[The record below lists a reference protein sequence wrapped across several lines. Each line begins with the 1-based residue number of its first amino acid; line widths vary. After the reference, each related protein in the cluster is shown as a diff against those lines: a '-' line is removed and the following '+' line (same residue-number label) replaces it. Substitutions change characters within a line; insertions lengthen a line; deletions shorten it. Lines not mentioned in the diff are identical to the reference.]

1 MTEKHVDFAL
11 LARSG
16 AETHTAKAGDTIF
29 AEGDPGDRM
38 FVVRSGEVE
47 IFKSGRVVETIGT
60 GGMFGEMAL
69 IDGSDRSATARAKSD
84 CELVPV
90 DQKTFLVLVHEMP
103 YFALNVMR
111 MLANRLRIM
120 NELI

>member
-1 MTEKHVDFAL
+1 MTGIHVDFAL

-16 AETHTAKAGDTIF
+16 TTTQTTKAGEMVF
-29 AEGDPGDRM
+29 AEGDADRYM
-38 FVVRSGEVE
+38 YLVRKGEVE
-47 IFKSGRVVETIGT
+47 ILKSGRVVETVGP

-90 DQKTFLVLVHEMP
+90 DQKTFLLLVHEMP
-103 YFALNVMR
+103 YFALDVMR
-111 MLANRLRIM
+111 MLANRLRTM

>member
-1 MTEKHVDFAL
+1 MTEKQVDFAL

-16 AETHTAKAGDTIF
+16 TTTQTAEAGETVF
-29 AEGDPGDRM
+29 AEGDAGKCM
-38 FVVRSGEVE
+38 YLVRTGEVE
-47 IFKSGRVVETIGT
+47 ILKSGTVVATVGP

-69 IDGSDRSATARAKSD
+69 IDGSDRSATARAKSE

-103 YFALNVMR
+103 YFALDVMR
-111 MLANRLRIM
+111 MLANRLRAM